1 MLIVLKRILFVFR
14 TIFFFFLGFFVQR
27 LFKMGVFP
35 LTVPYIVFAVLICL
49 FFIVLFFGLEEIIDR
64 KIDKKYGLYK

>member
-27 LFKMGVFP
+27 LFKTGVFP
-35 LTVPYIVFAVLICL
+35 STVPYIVFAFLICL
-49 FFIVLFFGLEEIIDR
+49 FFIILIFVFEEILDR
-64 KIDKKYGLYK
+64 KIEEEYDR

>member
-27 LFKMGVFP
+27 LFKTGIFP

-49 FFIVLFFGLEEIIDR
+49 FFIILIFVLEEILDR
-64 KIDKKYGLYK
+64 KIEEEYDR